1 MNARGTISVLA
12 MTAFA
17 AGTLVGC
24 SINGS
29 GPWIN
34 RGGLTG
40 EITTQ
45 KRSLDGFTEISF
57 MGNATLTVT
66 QGDSFSVAVT
76 TDSGLQDH
84 VDTAVHGSTLEIAQ
98 NYSVAGRS
106 PEVSVA
112 VTLPRLD
119 SVDLAGSSSATIDG
133 MSGESLHVS
142 SSGASDIHIDTSVN
156 TLSVDV
162 SGTGAIDLTGTARSV
177 ELTIS
182 GSGIVTG
189 AALKATTADVSV
201 SGLGNVTLSVEKTL
215 DATLSGSGNI
225 TYYGDPEVRSEVS
238 GLGRVHRAGS

>member
-1 MNARGTISVLA
+1 MNARSTISVLA
-12 MTAFA
+12 IAAFA

-34 RGGLTG
+34 RGDLTG
-40 EITTQ
+40 ETITQ
-45 KRSLDGFTEISF
+45 KRSLDGFTGISLS
-57 MGNATLTVT
+57 GNATLTVT

-84 VDTAVHGSTLEIAQ
+84 VDTAVRGSTLEIDQ
-98 NYSVAGRS
+98 NYSIAGRS
-106 PEVSVA
+106 PSVTVA

-119 SVDLAGSSSATIDG
+119 TVDLSGSASTTIDG
-133 MSGESLHVS
+133 TSGESLHVS
-142 SSGASDIHIDTSVN
+142 SSGASDIHIDAAVN
-156 TLSVDV
+156 TLAVVV
-162 SGTGAIDLTGTARSV
+162 SGSGAIDLAGTARSV

-182 GSGIVTG
+182 GSGLVTG

-201 SGLGNVTLSVEKTL
+201 SGWGNVTLSVEKTL
-215 DATLSGSGNI
+215 DASLSGSGNI